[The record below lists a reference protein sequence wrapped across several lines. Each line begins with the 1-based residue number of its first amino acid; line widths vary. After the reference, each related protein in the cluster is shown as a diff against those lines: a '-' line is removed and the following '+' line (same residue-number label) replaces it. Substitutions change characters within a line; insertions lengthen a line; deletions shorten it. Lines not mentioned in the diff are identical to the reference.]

1 MLTGIDKKILG
12 RFFNLKIPHFGVFWV
27 KIPTFGPKIPKKSLN
42 DMLFNSEPN
51 FNFLEKSQSKIHN
64 FDAMLHNVRK

>member
-1 MLTGIDKKILG
+1 MLTGIDKKNFGEI
-12 RFFNLKIPHFGVFWV
+12 FESENPYFGVFWV

-64 FDAMLHNVRK
+64 FDAMLHIVRK